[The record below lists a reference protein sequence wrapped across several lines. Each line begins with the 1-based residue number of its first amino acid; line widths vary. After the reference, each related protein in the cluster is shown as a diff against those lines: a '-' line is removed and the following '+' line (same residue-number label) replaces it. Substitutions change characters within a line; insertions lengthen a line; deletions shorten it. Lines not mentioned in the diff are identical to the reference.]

1 MQLMRK
7 LIHKAQENTVQARAM
22 IIAMQ
27 CARKEASRTNGGTGG
42 ALFSHNGKPMSS
54 SAFGRMCT
62 EALRACNTPGVGQN
76 ATAYSARYGAVD
88 MFVNSNISA
97 DEAAG
102 IAQYMGH
109 SLSTWAKYYDLSA
122 KQRQRSKADKV
133 LAAAL
138 AKVEWDGAGEVEEEA
153 EAPEDDSSDGE
164 SGLEAVSEGAAQLG
178 EAEAGEAEADGVH
191 SHLFKITPSPV
202 AHDSGAGILP
212 DDHRG
217 EEMEGDGAFAEDLQ
231 PWGQL
236 FSTEQHEEDEEPPWL
251 AGLMNRKA
259 VTVLKRTRKAEQDC
273 GFEPQRRRIP
283 KLVLQQGRTYLSKPQ
298 CRAILTKPLLLAAM
312 EQLFVWPLDQDGAAV
327 GVPKKWNVIKLR
339 KALHTGD
346 DGASQNFE

>member
-1 MQLMRK
+1 MRADGGFADQRRDGRCP
-7 LIHKAQENTVQARAM
+7 LLSQWQADEQQRVWADVHRGVPRLQH
-22 IIAMQ
+22 AWH
-27 CARKEASRTNGGTGG
+27 RPERDGV
-42 ALFSHNGKPMSS
+42 
-54 SAFGRMCT
+54 
-62 EALRACNTPGVGQN
+62 LRAVRRRGHVHEL
-76 ATAYSARYGAVD
+76 AE
-88 MFVNSNISA
+88 
-97 DEAAG
+97 EAAG

-138 AKVEWDGAGEVEEEA
+138 AKAEWDGAGEVEEEA
-153 EAPEDDSSDGE
+153 DAQDDDSSDGE
-164 SGLEAVSEGAAQLG
+164 SGLGAGFEGAAQLD

-212 DDHRG
+212 DEHRG
-217 EEMEGDGAFAEDLQ
+217 EGMEGDGPFTEDLQ

-236 FSTEQHEEDEEPPWL
+236 FSTELHEEDDEPPWL

-259 VTVLKRTRKAEQDC
+259 GTVLKRTRKVEQDC

-298 CRAILTKPLLLAAM
+298 CCAILTKPLLLAAM

-327 GVPKKWNVIKLR
+327 GLPKKWNVIKLR

-346 DGASQNFE
+346 DGASQKFK